1 MSLLGDIL
9 ETALPASTSVALAAS
24 GEMLNERT
32 GTLNLGQE
40 GVLSLGA
47 VAAFIVGTNVRDPFL
62 ALGVGM
68 LVGAAAGVVFATAA
82 VVVRANQVLA
92 GLALAVGGVGLANQ
106 LGNGRQGALLISRFE
121 PVEIPGLSDIPIVGS
136 ALFDQDPVVYF
147 AFYVLPVVLWFLLFR
162 TRHGLN
168 LRAVGENPAAADAAG
183 VNVTGMRFTY
193 ATIGAALSGAG
204 GAHLV
209 LGYTQN
215 WSIGVVSGAGWVSLA
230 VVIFAA
236 WRPFLVVLGSLL
248 FGAMTSL
255 GFVAQARQ
263 WNVPS
268 YVLAM
273 LPYLVTLVLILVP
286 AGPGNVQRAGP
297 RQRCTGL
304 SRRSVLPGGS
314 LSRPD
319 DGGALP
325 SGCVRRTFTGCGHD
339 YILDDDR
346 DRVDVDALWVF
357 LSTKAYWARWRQR
370 SDVEAQLRSAWRVVG
385 AYDETGM
392 VGFSR
397 AISDGVAIA
406 YLADVYVEERARGDG
421 LGIELVT
428 TMIEWGPGSQ
438 LRLMLHTRD
447 AHGLYER
454 FGFGAADETYLERP
468 PASTD
473 R

>member
-1 MSLLGDIL
+1 MLLSGAIAGVSGMLHLAGPAQRLNSSISNNYGLSGFIVAALAGNSVVGVVAGSVFIAAHSTRGSRCSPTGCRSSSSPRSTDWCCSASPSVRSPPASVSCARRAARSSPSHERCVADIL

-24 GEMLNERT
+24 GEMLNERA

-40 GVLSLGA
+40 GTLSLGA
-47 VAAFIVGTNVRDPFL
+47 VAAFIVGTNTSNPFL
-62 ALGVGM
+62 ALAVGM
-68 LVGAAAGVVFATAA
+68 LVGALAGVVFATAA

-92 GLALAVGGVGLANQ
+92 GLALAVGGIGLANQ
-106 LGNGRQGALLISRFE
+106 LGNGRQGDLLISRFE
-121 PVEIPGLSDIPIVGS
+121 PVEIPILSDIPLIGQ

-147 AFYVLPVVLWFLLFR
+147 AFYVLPVVLWFLLFQ
-162 TRHGLN
+162 TRHGMN
-168 LRAVGENPAAADAAG
+168 LRAVGENPAAADAVG
-183 VNVTGMRFTY
+183 VNVTGMRFAY

-255 GFVAQARQ
+255 GFVAQARD

-286 AGPGNVQRAGP
+286 AGLA
-297 RQRCTGL
+297 
-304 SRRSVLPGGS
+304 
-314 LSRPD
+314 
-319 DGGALP
+319 
-325 SGCVRRTFTGCGHD
+325 
-339 YILDDDR
+339 
-346 DRVDVDALWVF
+346 
-357 LSTKAYWARWRQR
+357 
-370 SDVEAQLRSAWRVVG
+370 
-385 AYDETGM
+385 
-392 VGFSR
+392 GFSR
-397 AISDGVAIA
+397 R
-406 YLADVYVEERARGDG
+406 LRA
-421 LGIELVT
+421 
-428 TMIEWGPGSQ
+428 S
-438 LRLMLHTRD
+438 
-447 AHGLYER
+447 
-454 FGFGAADETYLERP
+454 AA
-468 PASTD
+468 PASLAVPYFRED

>member
-1 MSLLGDIL
+1 MSLVADIL

-24 GEMLNERT
+24 GEMMNERA

-47 VAAFIVGTNVRDPFL
+47 VAAFIVGTNTRNPFL
-62 ALGVGM
+62 ALAVGT
-68 LVGAAAGVVFATAA
+68 LVGAVAGVVFATAA
-82 VVVRANQVLA
+82 VVVRANQVLT

-121 PVEIPGLSDIPIVGS
+121 SVEIPVLSDIPVVGH

-147 AFYVLPVVLWFLLFR
+147 AFYVLPVVLWYLLFR

-183 VNVTGMRFTY
+183 ANVMGIRVTY
-193 ATIGAALSGAG
+193 AIVGAALSGAG

-236 WRPFLVVLGSLL
+236 WRPFLVVLGALL

-255 GFVAQARQ
+255 GFVAQARG
-263 WNVPS
+263 WDVPS

-273 LPYLVTLVLILVP
+273 LPYLVTLALILVS
-286 AGPGNVQRAGP
+286 AG
-297 RQRCTGL
+297 
-304 SRRSVLPGGS
+304 
-314 LSRPD
+314 
-319 DGGALP
+319 
-325 SGCVRRTFTGCGHD
+325 
-339 YILDDDR
+339 
-346 DRVDVDALWVF
+346 
-357 LSTKAYWARWRQR
+357 
-370 SDVEAQLRSAWRVVG
+370 
-385 AYDETGM
+385 
-392 VGFSR
+392 
-397 AISDGVAIA
+397 
-406 YLADVYVEERARGDG
+406 LA
-421 LGIELVT
+421 
-428 TMIEWGPGSQ
+428 
-438 LRLMLHTRD
+438 
-447 AHGLYER
+447 
-454 FGFGAADETYLERP
+454 GFGRRVRASAA
-468 PASTD
+468 PASLAVPYFRED

>member
-1 MSLLGDIL
+1 MSLLADIL

-24 GEMLNERT
+24 GEMVNERA

-40 GVLSLGA
+40 GILSLGA
-47 VAAFIVGTNVRDPFL
+47 VAAFIVGTNTRNPFL
-62 ALGVGM
+62 ALAVGA

-121 PVEIPGLSDIPIVGS
+121 SVEIPILSDIPVVGQ

-168 LRAVGENPAAADAAG
+168 LRAVGENPAAADAVG
-183 VNVTGMRFTY
+183 VNVTGIRFTY
-193 ATIGAALSGAG
+193 SVVGAALSGAG

-236 WRPFLVVLGSLL
+236 WRPFLVVLGALL

-255 GFVAQARQ
+255 GFVAQARD

-273 LPYLVTLVLILVP
+273 LPYLVTLVLIVVS
-286 AGPGNVQRAGP
+286 AG
-297 RQRCTGL
+297 
-304 SRRSVLPGGS
+304 
-314 LSRPD
+314 
-319 DGGALP
+319 
-325 SGCVRRTFTGCGHD
+325 
-339 YILDDDR
+339 
-346 DRVDVDALWVF
+346 
-357 LSTKAYWARWRQR
+357 
-370 SDVEAQLRSAWRVVG
+370 
-385 AYDETGM
+385 
-392 VGFSR
+392 
-397 AISDGVAIA
+397 
-406 YLADVYVEERARGDG
+406 LA
-421 LGIELVT
+421 
-428 TMIEWGPGSQ
+428 
-438 LRLMLHTRD
+438 
-447 AHGLYER
+447 
-454 FGFGAADETYLERP
+454 GFGRRVRASAA
-468 PASTD
+468 PAALAVPYFRED